1 MTTFL
6 AATAVMLVL
15 TGLVMIAMGLRGSR
29 PAPRPPADRGD
40 ERSTDRVQRERQPS
54 GPALA
59 DNDDRDDVGAITEPA
74 APLVMIET
82 RPFTPLVEP
91 THESTGEERRACR
104 DHLGPDL
111 DPDLAEV
118 IRLLQARPPE
128 LRGMLMTA
136 STAEVAQELA
146 VLRAYLRGALPG
158 LDSRLREGTAREQD
172 RAATACLVSGLRRM
186 PLHHGAVFHRAPRL
200 DLSLEVFF
208 PGSVLIEPAFVRADR
223 NAFPPGAI
231 GAAPRIDYVIWSESG
246 RLTPLLVG
254 HSDTV
259 MFSAISRLRVLS
271 LEHSGE
277 HATVFL
283 AEESESGRAR
293 PRPPEQILEHLR
305 TRAAAAGVGPIDGPV
320 PGQAFHPGVD
330 QSGRPFALSTAAA
343 LI

>member
-15 TGLVMIAMGLRGSR
+15 TGVVMIAFGLRDSR
-29 PAPRPPADRGD
+29 PVPRPAVDRSDGW
-40 ERSTDRVQRERQPS
+40 STDRVHREREPS

-59 DNDDRDDVGAITEPA
+59 DNDDRDDVGNIIEPA

-82 RPFTPLVEP
+82 RPFAPLVEP

-104 DHLGPDL
+104 EHLGHAL
-111 DPDLAEV
+111 DPDLDEV

-136 STAEVAQELA
+136 SAAEVAQELA

-158 LDSRLREGTAREQD
+158 LDDRLREGATREQD

-186 PLHHGAVFHRAPRL
+186 PVHHGAVFHRAPRL
-200 DLSLEVFF
+200 DVSLEVFF
-208 PGSVLIEPAFVRADR
+208 PGSLLIEPAFVRADR
-223 NAFPPGAI
+223 NAFPPAGI
-231 GAAPRIDYVIWSESG
+231 GTSARIDYVIWSESG

-259 MFSAISRLRVLS
+259 MFSAVSRLRVLS
-271 LEHSGE
+271 LEQTGD

-293 PRPPEQILEHLR
+293 SRPPEQILEHLR
-305 TRAAAAGVGPIDGPV
+305 TRAAAAGVGPIDGPA
-320 PGQAFHPGVD
+320 PAPAFHPGVD